1 MEKRSIMKFT
11 FLSDNK
17 TENANCT
24 AEWGLSILIESG
36 GNKVLFDVGAS
47 PIFADNASKLGIDL
61 SDVEAVAISHGHYD
75 HTEGMESFCEINKL
89 ALIYMHKDS
98 ISPAF
103 GTAADGH
110 IEDYNCGI
118 RWSKEFIER
127 IKNRTVFTENVV
139 KINENM
145 TLVGNIEPLK
155 EYPMTEKF
163 YRPSPTNEE
172 KYLYDHMEHEQFLVV
187 KEEKGIYI
195 FSGCSHTG
203 MMATIKRTQELFP
216 GEKII
221 ALVAGMHL
229 YPLKRDKKQKV
240 VDDICQLGI
249 DAVFPVHCTGIDA
262 ILMFKQRLGDK
273 CVVASAGESY
283 EF

>member
-1 MEKRSIMKFT
+1 MKIT

-17 TENANCT
+17 TENAKCT
-24 AEWGLSILIESG
+24 AEWGLSVLIESK

-47 PIFADNASKLGIDL
+47 PIFAENAKNLGVDL
-61 SDVEAVAISHGHYD
+61 TDVEAVAISHGHYD
-75 HTEGMESFCEINKL
+75 HTEGMASFCDINKL
-89 ALIYMHKDS
+89 ALIYIHKEAL
-98 ISPAF
+98 SPAF
-103 GTAADGH
+103 GTDPMGW

-118 RWSKEFIER
+118 RWSKEFIDK
-127 IKNRTVFTENVV
+127 IKNRTVLTENVV
-139 KINENM
+139 KINDNM

-187 KEEKGIYI
+187 KEEEGIYI

-203 MMATIKRTQELFP
+203 MIATIKKAQEVFP
-216 GEKII
+216 GERII

-229 YPLKRDKKQKV
+229 YPLKKDKKKEV
-240 VDDICQLGI
+240 VDAICNLDI
-249 DAVFPVHCTGIDA
+249 DAIFPAHCTGIDA
-262 ILMFKQRLGDK
+262 ILMFKEKLGDK
-273 CVVASAGESY
+273 CIVASAGETY

>member
-1 MEKRSIMKFT
+1 MKIT

-17 TENANCT
+17 TENAKCT
-24 AEWGLSILIESG
+24 AEWGLSILVESK

-47 PIFADNASKLGIDL
+47 PIFAENAKNLGVDL
-61 SDVEAVAISHGHYD
+61 TDVEAVAISHGHYD
-75 HTEGMESFCEINKL
+75 HTEGMASFCDINKL
-89 ALIYMHKDS
+89 ALIYIHKEAL
-98 ISPAF
+98 SPAF
-103 GTAADGH
+103 GTDTMGW

-118 RWSKEFIER
+118 RWSKEFIDK
-127 IKNRTVFTENVV
+127 IKNRTVLTENVV
-139 KINENM
+139 KINDNM

-187 KEEKGIYI
+187 KEEEGIYI

-203 MMATIKRTQELFP
+203 MIATIKKAQEVFP
-216 GEKII
+216 GERII

-229 YPLKRDKKQKV
+229 YPLKKDKKKEV
-240 VDDICQLGI
+240 VDAICNLDI
-249 DAVFPVHCTGIDA
+249 DAIFPVHCTGIDA
-262 ILMFKQRLGDK
+262 ILMFKEKLGDK
-273 CVVASAGESY
+273 CIVASVGETY

>member
-1 MEKRSIMKFT
+1 MKIT

-17 TENANCT
+17 TETASCT
-24 AEWGLSILIESG
+24 AEWGLSILIESNE
-36 GNKVLFDVGAS
+36 NKVLFDVGAS
-47 PIFADNASKLGIDL
+47 SLFAENAKKLGVDL
-61 SDVEAVAISHGHYD
+61 TDVEAVAISHGHYD

-89 ALIYMHKDS
+89 ALIYIHKEA

-118 RWSKEFIER
+118 RWTPEFVDK
-127 IKNRTVFTENVV
+127 IKNRTVFTENAV
-139 KINENM
+139 KINDNM
-145 TLVGNIEPLK
+145 ILVGNITPLK

-203 MMATIKRTQELFP
+203 MMATIKRARELFP

-221 ALVAGMHL
+221 ALIAGMHL
-229 YPLKRDKKQKV
+229 YPLNDDKKREV
-240 VDDICQLGI
+240 VDAICNLGI
-249 DAVFPVHCTGIDA
+249 DTIFPVHCTGMEA
-262 ILMFKQRLGDK
+262 ILMFKQRLGKK
-273 CVVASAGESY
+273 CVIASAGESY

>member
-1 MEKRSIMKFT
+1 MKFT

-17 TENANCT
+17 TEKSVCL
-24 AEWGLSILIESG
+24 AEWGLSILIESE

-47 PIFADNASKLGIDL
+47 PLFAENAKNLGVDL

-75 HTEGMESFCEINKL
+75 HTEGMESFCDINKL
-89 ALIYMHKDS
+89 ALIYMHKEAL
-98 ISPAF
+98 SPAF

-118 RWSKEFIER
+118 RWSKEFIEK
-127 IKNRTVFTENVV
+127 IKNRTVFTEDVV
-139 KINENM
+139 KLNDNM
-145 TLVGNIEPLK
+145 TLVGNIKPLK
-155 EYPMTEKF
+155 EFPMTEKF

-203 MMATIKRTQELFP
+203 MMATIKRAQELFP
-216 GEKII
+216 GEKIL

-229 YPLKRDKKQKV
+229 YPLKKDMKQQV
-240 VDDICQLGI
+240 VDSICQLDI
-249 DAVFPVHCTGIDA
+249 DTVFPVHCTGIDA
-262 ILMFKQRLGDK
+262 ILLQ
-273 CVVASAGESY
+273 A
-283 EF
+283 

>member
-1 MEKRSIMKFT
+1 MKFT

-17 TENANCT
+17 TEKSVCL
-24 AEWGLSILIESG
+24 AEWGLSILIESE

-47 PIFADNASKLGIDL
+47 PLFAENAKNLGVDL

-75 HTEGMESFCEINKL
+75 HTEGMESFCDINKL
-89 ALIYMHKDS
+89 ALIYVHKEAL
-98 ISPAF
+98 SPAF

-118 RWSKEFIER
+118 RWSKEFIEK
-127 IKNRTVFTENVV
+127 IKNRTVFTEDVV
-139 KINENM
+139 KLNDNM
-145 TLVGNIEPLK
+145 TLVGNIKPLK
-155 EYPMTEKF
+155 EFPMTEKF

-172 KYLYDHMEHEQFLVV
+172 KYLHDHMEHEQFLVV

-203 MMATIKRTQELFP
+203 MMATIKRAQELFP
-216 GEKII
+216 GEKIL

-229 YPLKRDKKQKV
+229 YPLKKDMKKQV
-240 VDDICQLGI
+240 VDSICQLDI
-249 DAVFPVHCTGIDA
+249 DTVFPVHCTGIDA
-262 ILMFKQRLGDK
+262 ILMFKEKLGDR
-273 CVVASAGESY
+273 CVIASAGESY